1 MKRIQLLETS
11 LSELIKLIEEI
22 IERKVRSLED
32 NFQPKT
38 PPEFLTRDEVA
49 ALLKVD
55 RSTVYNWTKRGILIA
70 HQIGSRVYYKREE
83 LENAIV
89 KLTVR

>member
-1 MKRIQLLETS
+1 M
-11 LSELIKLIEEI
+11 EE
-22 IERKVRSLED
+22 

-49 ALLKVD
+49 GLLKID
-55 RSTVYNWTKRGILIA
+55 RSTVYNWTKKGILNA

-89 KLTVR
+89 KLTVQ